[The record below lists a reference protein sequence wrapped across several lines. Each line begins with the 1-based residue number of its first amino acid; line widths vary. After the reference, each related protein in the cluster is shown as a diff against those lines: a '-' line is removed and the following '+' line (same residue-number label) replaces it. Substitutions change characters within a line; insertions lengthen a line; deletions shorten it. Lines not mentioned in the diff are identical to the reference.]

1 MKAVLR
7 YLGGKNRLAPWI
19 IRHFPAHTCYVEPY
33 SGSLGVLLNKAPAP
47 VEICND
53 KDGEIVNLFRV
64 LRSEDAGRLLEAV
77 RLPPSRGDEL
87 HDSAPA
93 GDAVERARR
102 LLVRSWMGIASDSFR
117 DGRSGLLVSR
127 NRVPS
132 PATDWDRL
140 PETLRLATQ
149 RLKHVHVENR
159 DALDVL
165 QAHDGPETLHY
176 VDPPYMPATRTRTGR
191 YSHEYTED
199 DHRRLLNVLVTLQG
213 KVVLS
218 GYDNELYNSA
228 LQGWHKDSI
237 KTISN
242 MSSPRVECLWIN
254 YNPQL
259 TLF

>member
-19 IRHFPAHTCYVEPY
+19 IRHFPVHTCYVEPY

-77 RLPPSRGDEL
+77 MLTPYSRDEL
-87 HDSAPA
+87 ND
-93 GDAVERARR
+93 
-102 LLVRSWMGIASDSFR
+102 
-117 DGRSGLLVSR
+117 
-127 NRVPS
+127 
-132 PATDWDRL
+132 
-140 PETLRLATQ
+140 
-149 RLKHVHVENR
+149 
-159 DALDVL
+159 
-165 QAHDGPETLHY
+165 
-176 VDPPYMPATRTRTGR
+176 
-191 YSHEYTED
+191 
-199 DHRRLLNVLVTLQG
+199 
-213 KVVLS
+213 
-218 GYDNELYNSA
+218 SA

-242 MSSPRVECLWIN
+242 MASPRLECLWLN

>member
-77 RLPPSRGDEL
+77 MLTPYSRDEL
-87 HDSAPA
+87 NDSAPA

-102 LLVRSWMGIASDSFR
+102 LLVRSWMGIAS
-117 DGRSGLLVSR
+117 
-127 NRVPS
+127 
-132 PATDWDRL
+132 
-140 PETLRLATQ
+140 
-149 RLKHVHVENR
+149 
-159 DALDVL
+159 
-165 QAHDGPETLHY
+165 
-176 VDPPYMPATRTRTGR
+176 YMPATRTRTGR

>member
-19 IRHFPAHTCYVEPY
+19 IRHFPVHTCYVEPY
-33 SGSLGVLLNKAPAP
+33 GGSLGVLLNKAPAP

-64 LRSEDAGRLLEAV
+64 LRSEDAGRLIEAV
-77 RLPPSRGDEL
+77 MLTPYSRDEL
-87 HDSAPA
+87 NDSAPA

-102 LLVRSWMGIASDSFR
+102 LLVRSWMGIASDSYR
-117 DGRSGLLVSR
+117 SGRSGLRVSR

-132 PATDWDRL
+132 SASDWDRL

-159 DALDVL
+159 DALDIM
-165 QAHDGPETLHY
+165 QAHDGHGTLIY
-176 VDPPYMPATRTRTGR
+176 ADPTYLFSTRTRTGR
-191 YSHEYTED
+191 YAYEMTED
-199 DHRRLLNVLVTLQG
+199 DHRRLLNVLLTLQG

-242 MSSPRVECLWIN
+242 MASPRLECLWLN

>member
-33 SGSLGVLLNKAPAP
+33 GGSLGVLLNKAPAP

-64 LRSEDAGRLLEAV
+64 LRSEDAGRLIEAV
-77 RLPPSRGDEL
+77 MLTPYSRDEL
-87 HDSAPA
+87 NDSAPA

-102 LLVRSWMGIASDSFR
+102 LLVRSWMGIASDSYR
-117 DGRSGLLVSR
+117 SGRSGLLVSR

-159 DALDVL
+159 DALDIM

-176 VDPPYMPATRTRTGR
+176 VDPPYMSATRTRTGR
-191 YSHEYTED
+191 YAYEMTED
-199 DHRRLLNVLVTLQG
+199 DHRRLLNVLLTLQG

-242 MSSPRVECLWIN
+242 MASPRLECLWLN

>member
-77 RLPPSRGDEL
+77 MLTPYSRDEL
-87 HDSAPA
+87 NDSAPA

-102 LLVRSWMGIASDSFR
+102 LLVRSWRGIASDSFR

-127 NRVPS
+127 NSQYDRSRWQSPS
-132 PATDWDRL
+132 KTAPANAEHAPRHHL
-140 PETLRLATQ
+140 QERSLA
-149 RLKHVHVENR
+149 
-159 DALDVL
+159 
-165 QAHDGPETLHY
+165 AHHGCRE
-176 VDPPYMPATRTRTGR
+176 
-191 YSHEYTED
+191 
-199 DHRRLLNVLVTLQG
+199 
-213 KVVLS
+213 
-218 GYDNELYNSA
+218 
-228 LQGWHKDSI
+228 SI
-237 KTISN
+237 
-242 MSSPRVECLWIN
+242 
-254 YNPQL
+254 
-259 TLF
+259 